1 MATVEDILLPDIGE
15 FADVEIIEIL
25 VAPGDR
31 IEPEQSLL
39 TLESDKASMEIPSPL
54 GGEVT
59 EINVRVGE
67 RVGLGHL
74 LLRVDT
80 SADDGAAGSNSAE
93 GADSGAD
100 SVSAAASSSASE
112 AKGAPAAEPATSGT
126 GATATGANA
135 TASTANKPASTA
147 SAKTGNKQAAAATNA
162 ASTEQIEVPM
172 PDIGDF
178 TDIPVIEVL
187 VGIGDQVEVDQSIV
201 TLESEKATME
211 IPSPAAGTV
220 DAVHIKTGDKVNQG
234 DLLLTLKGA
243 AQASVGDGPDA
254 PSAEEAETAQ
264 APAATAKPEVA
275 QAQPEATSASES
287 TQAQQ
292 ARSASRAPGEAER
305 RKAPILPR
313 PADMQAIASGRTP
326 HASPA
331 IRRFAR
337 ELGVDLAQVKGSGRK
352 GRILKDDVQGYVK
365 KTLSAGGPPA
375 AAGGMPFQLPAAPE
389 VDFSKFGQIETQ
401 PLSRI
406 KKLSGTHL
414 HRAWLSVPHVTQF
427 DEADITELE
436 AFRKGQKQAAEQAGV
451 KLTFMPFLMK
461 AVAGALVQ
469 MPTLKASLSPD
480 GDNLILKQYTHIGVA
495 VDTPNGLVVPVIRD
509 VDKKGLFEIARELM
523 TLSGKARDGKLLPG
537 DMQGGVFSISSLG
550 GIGGT
555 AFTPIVNAPEV
566 AILGVSRTEMKPV
579 WNADSNSF
587 EPRLMLP
594 LSLSYDHRV
603 VDGADGVRFTTLL
616 AGLLSDIRRLLL

>member
-1 MATVEDILLPDIGE
+1 MATIEDVLLPDIGD
-15 FADVEIIEIL
+15 FTDVEIIEIL

-39 TLESDKASMEIPSPL
+39 TLESDKATMEIPSPL
-54 GGEVT
+54 GGQVT
-59 EINVRVGE
+59 EINVKVGE

-80 SADDGAAGSNSAE
+80 DAAESGKPSVSDSASSSTSEAAESSAAGSGN
-93 GADSGAD
+93 GAVAATPASGAPD
-100 SVSAAASSSASE
+100 RTGSTGHTGA
-112 AKGAPAAEPATSGT
+112 APAADT
-126 GATATGANA
+126 
-135 TASTANKPASTA
+135 PAS
-147 SAKTGNKQAAAATNA
+147 AA
-162 ASTEQIEVPM
+162 EQIEVPM

-178 TDIPVIEVL
+178 ADIPVVEVL
-187 VGIGDQVEVDQSIV
+187 VSVGDQIEVDQSIV

-220 DAVHIKTGDKVNQG
+220 EAVHVQAGDKVNQG
-234 DLLLTLKGA
+234 DRLLTLMSDA
-243 AQASVGDGPDA
+243 AQASTRTRTTEPERPQD
-254 PSAEEAETAQ
+254 T
-264 APAATAKPEVA
+264 AATTPE
-275 QAQPEATSASES
+275 
-287 TQAQQ
+287 
-292 ARSASRAPGEAER
+292 SRAPGEAER
-305 RKAPILPR
+305 RKAPVLPR
-313 PADMQAIASGRTP
+313 PADMQAIASGRTA

-331 IRRFAR
+331 VRRFAR

-352 GRILKDDVQGYVK
+352 ERILKDDVQGYVK

-375 AAGGMPFQLPAAPE
+375 AAGGMPFQLPTAPE
-389 VDFSKFGQIETQ
+389 IDFSKFGETETQ
-401 PLSRI
+401 PLARI

-461 AVAGALVQ
+461 AVAGALAQ

-480 GDNLILKQYTHIGVA
+480 GDNLILKYYTHIGVA

-509 VDKKGLFEIARELM
+509 VDKKGLFEIAGELM
-523 TLSGKARDGKLLPG
+523 ALSAKAREGKLLPG

-566 AILGVSRTEMKPV
+566 AILGVSRTETKPV
-579 WNADSNSF
+579 WNGERF

-603 VDGADGVRFTTLL
+603 VDGAEGVRFTTLL
-616 AGLLSDIRRLLL
+616 ASLLADIRRLLL

>member
-1 MATVEDILLPDIGE
+1 VATVEDILLPDIGD
-15 FADVEIIEIL
+15 FTDVEIIEIL

-39 TLESDKASMEIPSPL
+39 TLESDKATMEIPSPL
-54 GGEVT
+54 GGEVK
-59 EINVRVGE
+59 EINIKVGE
-67 RVGLGHL
+67 RIGLGHL
-74 LLRVDT
+74 LMRVDT
-80 SADDGAAGSNSAE
+80 GADGGEADPSDSSTSPSAPTEHADSDAGSTAEASKETGSSAE
-93 GADSGAD
+93 
-100 SVSAAASSSASE
+100 AASSGSSPA
-112 AKGAPAAEPATSGT
+112 ATAAPATTE
-126 GATATGANA
+126 
-135 TASTANKPASTA
+135 ASTAA
-147 SAKTGNKQAAAATNA
+147 SA
-162 ASTEQIEVPM
+162 EQIEVPL

-178 TDIPVIEVL
+178 ADIPVVEVL
-187 VGIGDQVEVDQSIV
+187 VNVGDQIEVDQSIV

-220 DAVHIKTGDKVNQG
+220 EAVHIKAGDKVNQG
-234 DLLLTLKGA
+234 DLLLTLKGQPQA
-243 AQASVGDGPDA
+243 APADAAGA

-264 APAATAKPEVA
+264 APAASAKPEGQAGARAAAA
-275 QAQPEATSASES
+275 QRED
-287 TQAQQ
+287 TQA
-292 ARSASRAPGEAER
+292 SPASRAPGEAER

-331 IRRFAR
+331 VRRFAR

-352 GRILKDDVQGYVK
+352 GRILKDDVQAYVK

-389 VDFSKFGQIETQ
+389 VDFSKFGETETQ

-451 KLTFMPFLMK
+451 KLTLMPFLLQ
-461 AVAGALVQ
+461 AVAGALAQ
-469 MPTLKASLSPD
+469 MPTLKASLSSD
-480 GDNLILKQYTHIGVA
+480 SESLILKHYTHIGVA

-509 VDKKGLFEIARELM
+509 VDKKGLFDIARELM
-523 TLSGKARDGKLLPG
+523 VLSAKARDGKLLPG

-566 AILGVSRTEMKPV
+566 AILGVSRTETKPV
-579 WNADSNSF
+579 WNGDSF

-616 AGLLSDIRRLLL
+616 ASLLADIRRLLL

>member
-1 MATVEDILLPDIGE
+1 MATVEDILLPDIGD
-15 FADVEIIEIL
+15 FTDVEIIEIL
-25 VAPGDR
+25 IAPGDR
-31 IEPEQSLL
+31 VEPEQSLL
-39 TLESDKASMEIPSPL
+39 TLESDKATMEIPSPL

-59 EINVRVGE
+59 EVNVKVGE

-74 LLRVDT
+74 LMRVDT
-80 SADDGAAGSNSAE
+80 SADGGEAGPSDSDTGAAASPENAASAERASAE
-93 GADSGAD
+93 GS
-100 SVSAAASSSASE
+100 SAAAAAPATETASATASGSSSSAASDDE
-112 AKGAPAAEPATSGT
+112 QAAP
-126 GATATGANA
+126 
-135 TASTANKPASTA
+135 TA
-147 SAKTGNKQAAAATNA
+147 SAAPANAAA
-162 ASTEQIEVPM
+162 EEIEVPL

-178 TDIPVIEVL
+178 TDIPVVEVL
-187 VGIGDQVEVDQSIV
+187 VAVGDRVEVDQSIV

-211 IPSPAAGTV
+211 IPSPAAGSV
-220 DAVHIKTGDKVNQG
+220 EAVHIKAGDKVNQG
-234 DLLLTLKGA
+234 DPLLTLKGA
-243 AQASVGDGPDA
+243 AQANAADT
-254 PSAEEAETAQ
+254 PSAEEAETTQ
-264 APAATAKPEVA
+264 APVAAAKPEA
-275 QAQPEATSASES
+275 KPEPGHRQDSAT
-287 TQAQQ
+287 TP
-292 ARSASRAPGEAER
+292 ASRAPGEAER

-331 IRRFAR
+331 VRRFAR

-352 GRILKDDVQGYVK
+352 GRVLKDDVQAYVK
-365 KTLSAGGPPA
+365 KTLSAGAAPA
-375 AAGGMPFQLPAAPE
+375 AAGGLPFQLPAAPE
-389 VDFSKFGQIETQ
+389 VDFSKFGETETQ
-401 PLSRI
+401 PLARI
-406 KKLSGTHL
+406 KRLSGTHL

-436 AFRKGQKQAAEQAGV
+436 AFRKGQKQAAEQAGI

-461 AVAGALVQ
+461 AVAGALAQ

-480 GDNLILKQYTHIGVA
+480 GEHLILKHYTHIGVA
-495 VDTPNGLVVPVIRD
+495 VDTPNGLIVPVIRD
-509 VDKKGLFEIARELM
+509 VDKKGLFDLARELM
-523 TLSGKARDGKLLPG
+523 ALSSKARDGKLLPG

-579 WNADSNSF
+579 WNSDSNSF

-616 AGLLSDIRRLLL
+616 ASLLADIRRLLL

>member
-1 MATVEDILLPDIGE
+1 MATIEDVLLPDIGD
-15 FADVEIIEIL
+15 FTDVEIIEIL

-39 TLESDKASMEIPSPL
+39 TLESDKATMEIPAPF
-54 GGEVT
+54 GGEVK
-59 EINVRVGE
+59 EVAVKVGE
-67 RVGLGHL
+67 RVARGQRLM
-74 LLRVDT
+74 RVATDT
-80 SADDGAAGSNSAE
+80 AADEREGTAAETGEDSDASNDDPSGAGSERVPPAQDRPTGQVGRPEPAPTSTGPTAE
-93 GADSGAD
+93 DDRDASTRRSTAG
-100 SVSAAASSSASE
+100 ASSAGTE
-112 AKGAPAAEPATSGT
+112 EP
-126 GATATGANA
+126 
-135 TASTANKPASTA
+135 
-147 SAKTGNKQAAAATNA
+147 
-162 ASTEQIEVPM
+162 IEVRL

-178 TDIPVIEVL
+178 SDIPVVEVL
-187 VGIGDQVEVDQSIV
+187 VNLGDQIEVDQSIV

-220 DAVHIKTGDKVNQG
+220 ARVHIKAGDKVNQG
-234 DLLLTLKGA
+234 DQLLTLKGA
-243 AQASVGDGPDA
+243 ARAASGDA
-254 PSAEEAETAQ
+254 SAEEAETAP
-264 APAATAKPEVA
+264 APAATAKSEGA
-275 QAQPEATSASES
+275 QATPATHAGAEGLPPPPEAIARSKD
-287 TQAQQ
+287 TQA
-292 ARSASRAPGEAER
+292 AAAGRAPGEAER

-331 IRRFAR
+331 VRRFAR

-352 GRILKDDVQGYVK
+352 GRILKEDVQGYVK
-365 KTLSAGGPPA
+365 KTLAAGGPPA

-389 VDFSKFGQIETQ
+389 VDFSKFGDIETQ
-401 PLSRI
+401 PLARI

-451 KLTFMPFLMK
+451 KLTFMPFLIK
-461 AVAGALVQ
+461 AVAGALAQ

-480 GDNLILKQYTHIGVA
+480 GETLILKHYTHIGVA

-509 VDKKGLFEIARELM
+509 VDKKGLFELARELM
-523 TLSGKARDGKLLPG
+523 TLSAKARDGKLLPG

-566 AILGVSRTEMKPV
+566 AILGVSRTETKPV
-579 WNADSNSF
+579 WNGESF

-616 AGLLSDIRRLLL
+616 AGLLGDIRRLLL

>member
-1 MATVEDILLPDIGE
+1 MATVEDILLPDIGD

-59 EINVRVGE
+59 EINVKVGE

-80 SADDGAAGSNSAE
+80 SADDGKA
-93 GADSGAD
+93 
-100 SVSAAASSSASE
+100 
-112 AKGAPAAEPATSGT
+112 AAEPETSREV
-126 GATATGANA
+126 ATATGADA

-220 DAVHIKTGDKVNQG
+220 EAVHIKAGDKVNQG

-243 AQASVGDGPDA
+243 VHASVGDAADA

-292 ARSASRAPGEAER
+292 ARSTSRAPGEAER

-352 GRILKDDVQGYVK
+352 GRILKDDVQAYVK

-389 VDFSKFGQIETQ
+389 VDFSKFGQTETQ

-406 KKLSGTHL
+406 KK
-414 HRAWLSVPHVTQF
+414 
-427 DEADITELE
+427 
-436 AFRKGQKQAAEQAGV
+436 
-451 KLTFMPFLMK
+451 
-461 AVAGALVQ
+461 
-469 MPTLKASLSPD
+469 
-480 GDNLILKQYTHIGVA
+480 
-495 VDTPNGLVVPVIRD
+495 
-509 VDKKGLFEIARELM
+509 
-523 TLSGKARDGKLLPG
+523 
-537 DMQGGVFSISSLG
+537 
-550 GIGGT
+550 
-555 AFTPIVNAPEV
+555 
-566 AILGVSRTEMKPV
+566 
-579 WNADSNSF
+579 
-587 EPRLMLP
+587 
-594 LSLSYDHRV
+594 
-603 VDGADGVRFTTLL
+603 
-616 AGLLSDIRRLLL
+616 

>member
-1 MATVEDILLPDIGE
+1 MRVETRADGGDAGIKADATKTD
-15 FADVEIIEIL
+15 AAK
-25 VAPGDR
+25 APA
-31 IEPEQSLL
+31 S
-39 TLESDKASMEIPSPL
+39 SMES
-54 GGEVT
+54 T
-59 EINVRVGE
+59 
-67 RVGLGHL
+67 
-74 LLRVDT
+74 T
-80 SADDGAAGSNSAE
+80 SEQAAP
-93 GADSGAD
+93 
-100 SVSAAASSSASE
+100 AAASPE
-112 AKGAPAAEPATSGT
+112 TGT
-126 GATATGANA
+126 A
-135 TASTANKPASTA
+135 TASTPASA
-147 SAKTGNKQAAAATNA
+147 SQSVSATVDNQPAPAATNA
-162 ASTEQIEVPM
+162 ASAEQIEIPL

-178 TDIPVIEVL
+178 ADIPVVEVL
-187 VGIGDQVEVDQSIV
+187 VKIGDSVEVDQSIV

-220 DAVHIKTGDKVNQG
+220 TAVHIKAGDKVNQG
-234 DLLLTLKGA
+234 DLLLTLEGA
-243 AQASVGDGPDA
+243 AQTASADAPDA
-254 PSAEEAETAQ
+254 PSAEEAEAAQ
-264 APAATAKPEVA
+264 APAASAKPDSRPP
-275 QAQPEATSASES
+275 QAAPSASGQGSQATS
-287 TQAQQ
+287 T
-292 ARSASRAPGEAER
+292 SRAPGEAER

-352 GRILKDDVQGYVK
+352 GRILKDDVQAYVK
-365 KTLSAGGPPA
+365 KTLTAGGPTA
-375 AAGGMPFQLPAAPE
+375 AVGGMPFQLPVAPE
-389 VDFSKFGQIETQ
+389 VDFSKFGAVETQ

-451 KLTFMPFLMK
+451 KLTLMPFLMK
-461 AVAGALVQ
+461 AVAGALAQ

-480 GDNLILKQYTHIGVA
+480 GEHLILKHYTHIGVA

-509 VDKKGLFEIARELM
+509 VDKKGLFEIARELIAV
-523 TLSGKARDGKLLPG
+523 SGKARDGKLLPG

-579 WNADSNSF
+579 WNGDSNSF

-616 AGLLSDIRRLLL
+616 ASLLSDIRRLLL

>member
-1 MATVEDILLPDIGE
+1 MLPDIGD
-15 FADVEIIEIL
+15 FTDVEIIEIL
-25 VAPGDR
+25 VAPGDH
-31 IEPEQSLL
+31 IEREQSLL
-39 TLESDKASMEIPSPL
+39 TLESDKATMEIPSPL

-59 EINVRVGE
+59 EVNVKVGE

-74 LLRVDT
+74 LMRIDT
-80 SADDGAAGSNSAE
+80 SAAGGDAGSSSSDSNSSSGDTGAGSEAGSETRKANAGQETDGSRSQSASSEVTSDPAAGT
-93 GADSGAD
+93 AD
-100 SVSAAASSSASE
+100 
-112 AKGAPAAEPATSGT
+112 K
-126 GATATGANA
+126 
-135 TASTANKPASTA
+135 
-147 SAKTGNKQAAAATNA
+147 
-162 ASTEQIEVPM
+162 IEVPL

-178 TDIPVIEVL
+178 ADIPVVEVL
-187 VGIGDQVEVDQSIV
+187 VNVGDQIEVDQSIV

-211 IPSPAAGTV
+211 IPSPTAGTV
-220 DAVHIKTGDKVNQG
+220 EAVHIKAGDKINQG
-234 DLLLTLKGA
+234 HLLLTLKGE
-243 AQASVGDGPDA
+243 AQAATADASGA

-264 APAATAKPEVA
+264 APAATAKPEDTRA
-275 QAQPEATSASES
+275 PAATVQQED
-287 TQAQQ
+287 TQV
-292 ARSASRAPGEAER
+292 SPASRAPGEAER
-305 RKAPILPR
+305 RKAPVLPR

-331 IRRFAR
+331 VRRFAR
-337 ELGVDLAQVKGSGRK
+337 ELGVDLAHVKGSGRK

-389 VDFSKFGQIETQ
+389 VDFSKFGETETQ
-401 PLSRI
+401 PLARI

-436 AFRKGQKQAAEQAGV
+436 AFRKGQKQTAERAGV

-461 AVAGALVQ
+461 AVAGALAQ

-480 GDNLILKQYTHIGVA
+480 GEHLIFKHYTHLGVA

-509 VDKKGLFEIARELM
+509 VDKKGLFEIAGELM
-523 TLSGKARDGKLLPG
+523 ALSAKAREGKLLPG

-566 AILGVSRTEMKPV
+566 AILGVSRTETKPV
-579 WNADSNSF
+579 WNGDSF

-616 AGLLSDIRRLLL
+616 ASLLADIRRLLL